1 MVTRE
6 DVENIALLSKLFV
19 AEDDLD
25 ALTADMQKI
34 VDFADTINK
43 ADTDGVS
50 FDNINNLSNAFR
62 EDEVLPSL
70 PVEEILKN
78 APEQGNDHFLVRN
91 KG

>member
-1 MVTRE
+1 MITRE

-19 AEDDLD
+19 AEEKLD
-25 ALTADMQKI
+25 ELTAEMQKI

-43 ADTDGVS
+43 ADTAGVS

-78 APEQGNDHFLVRN
+78 APDQAQDHFLVKN